1 MVQGSRLI
9 DLVQSRLD
17 RMVDDREE
25 ILSGLAPE
33 VAPFASYSRAFLR
46 GGKRFRALFCYWG
59 WRSSQTFDPLLAGAS
74 VERELAAVIDVASG
88 LEIFHAAAL
97 VHDDLIDNSDTRRG
111 QPAVH
116 RRFESLHDDSGYV
129 GDAASFG
136 RGAAILLGDMLQ
148 SWSDDLVG
156 EGIRSLE
163 DPGAALAARREFER
177 MRLDVTAGQYLDLV
191 EERAWPTLTD
201 ADALER
207 ARRVVLYKSAKYS
220 VEAPL
225 VIGAAMG
232 GASDE
237 QISALRGFGVPLG
250 IAFQL
255 RDDLLGVF
263 GDPDVTGKPSGDDL
277 VEGKR
282 TMLVLLARA
291 TIPAGA
297 RRLIDDLLG
306 DPDLT
311 PDQIELLQNT
321 IRRSG
326 AVERVER
333 MIGDNA
339 AQARA
344 ALKGAPLESGA
355 VTELLRLV
363 GTVTDRAS

>member
-17 RMVDDREE
+17 RLVDDREE
-25 ILSGLAPE
+25 ILLALAPE
-33 VAPFASYSRAFLR
+33 AAPFASYSRAFLR

-74 VERELAAVIDVASG
+74 VERSLDAVIDVASG
-88 LEIFHAAAL
+88 LEVFHAAAL
-97 VHDDLIDNSDTRRG
+97 VHDDLIDSSDTRRG
-111 QPAVH
+111 EPSVH
-116 RRFESLHDDSGYV
+116 RKFERLHDDSGYV
-129 GDAASFG
+129 GDAPSFG
-136 RGAAILLGDMLQ
+136 RGSAILLGDMLQ

-156 EGIRSLE
+156 EGVRSL
-163 DPGAALAARREFER
+163 DNPSAALAARSEFER

-191 EERAWPTLTD
+191 EERAWPTLD
-201 ADALER
+201 DQEALER
-207 ARRVVLYKSAKYS
+207 AKRVVLYKSAKYS

-232 GASDE
+232 GADE
-237 QISALRGFGVPLG
+237 RQIASLRAFGVPLG

-263 GDPDVTGKPSGDDL
+263 GDPSVTGKPSGDDL

-282 TMLVLLARA
+282 TILVLLARA
-291 TIPAGA
+291 AVSPGS
-297 RRLIDDLLG
+297 RRLIDELLG

-321 IRRSG
+321 ISRSG
-326 AVERVER
+326 AVDRVEQ
-333 MIGDNA
+333 MIADNA
-339 AQARA
+339 AQART
-344 ALKGAPLESGA
+344 ALRDAPLDSGA

-363 GTVTDRAS
+363 ATVTERTA